1 MNKEERIQD
10 FKNLIINHDNTFNGS
25 FLRNLIVRKD
35 EFMNYLINDGFFE
48 APASTKYH
56 GAYEGGL
63 YDHSAAVYKQLRDL
77 TIKNN
82 LKWKRPESPFIIGMF
97 HDLCKYDQYIK
108 VFDET
113 RDING
118 TGIVINPTGSFHYT
132 HNRNTPL
139 TGHGSKSVMLLSQ
152 FINLTEEELL
162 CICYHMGAY
171 ETDEWHELDLAIR
184 NSNGLVLWAHLADLL
199 ASKVDGV

>member
-10 FKNLIINHDNTFNGS
+10 FKSLIINHDNTFNGS

-35 EFMNYLINDGFFE
+35 DFMNYLINDGFFE

-63 YDHSAAVYKQLRDL
+63 YDHSAAVYKQLKNL
-77 TIKNN
+77 TVKNN
-82 LKWKRPESPFIIGMF
+82 LKWKRLESPFIIGMF
-97 HDLCKYDQYIK
+97 HDLCKYDQYLK

-162 CICYHMGAY
+162 CIRYHMGAY

-184 NSNGLVLWAHLADLL
+184 NSNGLVLWAHLADML

>member
-1 MNKEERIQD
+1 MTNEERIKD
-10 FKNLIINHDNTFNGS
+10 FRTLAETDGSQLDKLIFEN
-25 FLRNLIVRKD
+25 D
-35 EFMNYLINDGFFE
+35 EFMNFLLNEGFFT

-97 HDLCKYDQYIK
+97 HDLCKYDQYLK

-113 RDING
+113 RNING

-162 CICYHMGAY
+162 CIRYHMGAY
-171 ETDEWHELDLAIR
+171 ETDKWHELDLAIR
-184 NSNGLVLWAHLADLL
+184 NSNGLVLWAHLADML